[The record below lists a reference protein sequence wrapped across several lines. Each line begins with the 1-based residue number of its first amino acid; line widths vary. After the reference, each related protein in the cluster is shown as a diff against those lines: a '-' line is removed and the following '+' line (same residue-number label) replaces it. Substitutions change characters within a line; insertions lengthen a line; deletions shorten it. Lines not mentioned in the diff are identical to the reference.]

1 VADGRSEADR
11 ARAGRFD
18 ALLARSDGLD
28 VDIPVF
34 QLFYQPLSGLVIL
47 TGWAVPI
54 SRGPKGWIFS
64 RSTDR
69 VVRGMLSDKVVFVR
83 IEKIG

>member
-18 ALLARSDGLD
+18 ALLARSYGLD

-34 QLFYQPLSGLVIL
+34 QLFFQPLSGFVIL
-47 TGWAVPI
+47 AGWAVPI
-54 SRGPKGWIFS
+54 SAGRKGGFFPDQS
-64 RSTDR
+64 
-69 VVRGMLSDKVVFVR
+69 
-83 IEKIG
+83 IGL